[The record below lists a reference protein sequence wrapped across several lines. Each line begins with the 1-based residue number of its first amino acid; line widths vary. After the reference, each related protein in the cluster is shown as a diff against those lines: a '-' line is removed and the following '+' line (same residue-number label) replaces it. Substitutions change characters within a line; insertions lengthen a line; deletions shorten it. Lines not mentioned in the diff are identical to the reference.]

1 MDSSRNFS
9 LSPTTI
15 AIVGGGIVMCMAFA
29 AYCWWQQRDSPGH
42 SDIDIGAAGYPVY
55 VVAHLPQPPM
65 HPPPPPPAAAAD
77 GGAVPYLAPPGKDFT
92 ANDEHIPI
100 SYLFGDVPAAAIGPP
115 AHHPQYPYQQP
126 LSGYYYPPPQGPPPP
141 PLPLAAAA
149 GPFEKEDPNM
159 PAFTSYAQG
168 APHAHAHAHVPP
180 AASPFANDPNMPA
193 FRTLY
198 TTAKPPPPPPPL
210 SQPPMGMASAATT
223 APAGGP
229 PSVQKTD
236 DEDAMLTLEE
246 ALRDETHA
254 VPAEPNGSGSGS
266 GSGSSSSVIP
276 KKAEAVDSID

>member
-1 MDSSRNFS
+1 MDSSRNFNM
-9 LSPTTI
+9 SPTTI
-15 AIVGGGIVMCMAFA
+15 AIVAGGILMCSAFA
-29 AYCWWQQRDSPGH
+29 VYCWWQQRH
-42 SDIDIGAAGYPVY
+42 SDSSDNISTGYPVY

-65 HPPPPPPAAAAD
+65 HPYPPPPPAAAAD
-77 GGAVPYLAPPGKDFT
+77 GGGAVPYLAPPGKAFT

-100 SYLFGDVPAAAIGPP
+100 SYLFGDVPAAPL
-115 AHHPQYPYQQP
+115 PYQLP
-126 LSGYYYPPPQGPPPP
+126 PSGYYYPPPQGPPPT
-141 PLPLAAAA
+141 PLPLAA

-168 APHAHAHAHVPP
+168 APHAHAHVPP
-180 AASPFANDPNMPA
+180 AASPFANDPNMPG

-198 TTAKPPPPPPPL
+198 KTAKPPVLSPQPQPQPPL
-210 SQPPMGMASAATT
+210 SQPPMGMASAAATT

-229 PSVQKTD
+229 PTLQQKKT

-266 GSGSSSSVIP
+266 GSGSSSSVKP
-276 KKAEAVDSID
+276 KKAEAVDNID